1 MQKALNTFHHLTE
14 IFDERI
20 LPVTLFDASQISWI
34 AYSVAQGKKQG
45 HCVLSERSEIYGKYT
60 QLTSMLR
67 INTLL
72 PFVYKK
78 FFPLGSPFSRV
89 GAPLTVFGKE
99 ANICPGEIRN
109 CWKISLNL
117 GELTRTIWHP
127 YPNKRNKPFLKDII
141 DAVLV
146 TINLSFFE

>member
-1 MQKALNTFHHLTE
+1 M
-14 IFDERI
+14 
-20 LPVTLFDASQISWI
+20 S
-34 AYSVAQGKKQG
+34 
-45 HCVLSERSEIYGKYT
+45 
-60 QLTSMLR
+60 R

-141 DAVLV
+141 DVVLV
-146 TINLSFFE
+146 TINLSLLNNIMSPVRHLFENNQRGWVGTSLVIHVG